1 MPKTVSG
8 RVVAVKRFTMDL
20 ILRDVIRPLRHLPLG
35 HTFYFVILDFGFS
48 ALNENTYFRREYER
62 LMAEMSLGHMDIV
75 DAVGYDINDKLS
87 LDLKR
92 TDIYFVDELFSLPH
106 ADMRS
111 PLEGSS
117 IQESPAQKPIHWH
130 IITLPSGSQ
139 ALFTTPL
146 LRKRLQDQLP
156 KRP

>member
-20 ILRDVIRPLRHLPLG
+20 ILRDVIRPLRHLPLD

-87 LDLKR
+87 LDLKQ

-106 ADMRS
+106 ADVQS
-111 PLEGSS
+111 PLESS
-117 IQESPAQKPIHWH
+117 STQESPAQKPIHWH